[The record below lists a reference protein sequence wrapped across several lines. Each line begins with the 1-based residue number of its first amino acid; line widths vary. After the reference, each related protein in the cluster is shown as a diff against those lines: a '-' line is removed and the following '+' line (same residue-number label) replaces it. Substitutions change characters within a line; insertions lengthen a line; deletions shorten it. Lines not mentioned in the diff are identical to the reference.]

1 MSQFSK
7 SLDLLIRSM
16 EQGRD
21 LKISSGHTLS
31 WSEEHQGPGFLAIQ
45 EPSYDSPDG
54 LPQEII
60 FQINSD
66 VAWMSLID
74 HARKMSER
82 DFTVLAA
89 NMALTEI
96 NRSKR

>member
-7 SLDLLIRSM
+7 SLDLLIRGM

-21 LKISSGHTLS
+21 VKLASGHTLS
-31 WSEEHQGPGFLAIQ
+31 WSEEHQGPGFAATRTNGD
-45 EPSYDSPDG
+45 EVD
-54 LPQEII
+54 EIV

-74 HARKMSER
+74 YARKMTEK
-82 DFTVLAA
+82 DFVTLAA

-96 NRSKR
+96 NRSRRG